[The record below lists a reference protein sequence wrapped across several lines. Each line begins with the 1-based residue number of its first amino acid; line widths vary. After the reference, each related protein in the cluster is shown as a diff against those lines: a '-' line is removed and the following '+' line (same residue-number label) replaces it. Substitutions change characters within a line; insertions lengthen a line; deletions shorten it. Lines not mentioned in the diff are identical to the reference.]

1 MGAFDL
7 TEQDEML
14 LARDMAGETT
24 LREKID
30 RFVEAMAGMAP
41 VEVPVDHV
49 YGAGIYARRI
59 TVKKGTALEGEIHLT
74 EHMNI
79 IVSGDIDVA
88 TEYGVE
94 RIVGHR
100 ILVSKPGTKRIG
112 YAHEDTV
119 WVTLHATEEK
129 DLDKLKATLIATG
142 YADPRLEALKEQLWL
157 G

>member
-1 MGAFDL
+1 METFDL
-7 TEQDEML
+7 AAQEAVDI
-14 LARDMAGETT
+14 ARDMAGETT

-30 RFVEAMAGMAP
+30 RFVDGMKRMEP
-41 VEVPVDHV
+41 VDVPVDHTF
-49 YGAGIYARRI
+49 GAGIYARRI

-94 RIVGHR
+94 RITGHR
-100 ILVSKPGTKRIG
+100 VLVSKPGTKRVG
-112 YAHEDTV
+112 FAREDTV
-119 WVTLHATEEK
+119 WITLHATQEK
-129 DLDKLKATLIATG
+129 DLDKLKATLIANG
-142 YADPRLEALKEQLWL
+142 YADPRLEALKEKLWL

>member
-1 MGAFDL
+1 MGTFDIA
-7 TEQDEML
+7 EQDAVEI
-14 LARDMAGETT
+14 ARDLAGETT

-30 RFVEAMAGMAP
+30 RFVDRMKYMES
-41 VEVPVDHV
+41 VEVPVDHI

-88 TEYGVE
+88 TEYGAE
-94 RIVGHR
+94 RIIGHR
-100 ILVSKPGTKRIG
+100 ILVSKPGTKRVG
-112 YAHEDTV
+112 FAREDTV

-129 DLDKLKATLIATG
+129 DLDKLKATLIANG
-142 YADPRLEALKEQLWL
+142 YADPRLAALKEQLWL

>member
-1 MGAFDL
+1 MSAFDIA
-7 TEQDEML
+7 EQDAVEI
-14 LARDMAGETT
+14 ARDLAGETT

-30 RFVEAMAGMAP
+30 RFVDRMKHMEL
-41 VEVPVDHV
+41 VEVPVDHI

-94 RIVGHR
+94 RIIGHR
-100 ILVSKPGTKRIG
+100 ILVSKPGTKRVG
-112 YAHEDTV
+112 FAREDTV
-119 WVTLHATEEK
+119 WITLHATEEK
-129 DLDKLKATLIATG
+129 DLDKLKATLIANG
-142 YADPRLEALKEQLWL
+142 YADSRLEALKGQLWL

>member
-1 MGAFDL
+1 MSFDL
-7 TEQDEML
+7 TETDAAEI
-14 LARDMAGETT
+14 ARDISGETT
-24 LREKID
+24 LREKLD
-30 RFVEAMAGMAP
+30 RFIATMKAMP
-41 VEVPVDHV
+41 QIEVPVDHI

-59 TVKKGTALEGEIHLT
+59 CVAKGTALEGEIHLT

-100 ILVSKPGTKRIG
+100 IIVSRPGTKRIG
-112 YAHEDTV
+112 YAREDTV
-119 WVTLHATEEK
+119 WITLHATEEK
-129 DLDKLKATLIATG
+129 DLDKLKTTLIANG

>member
-7 TEQDEML
+7 TAQDAL
-14 LARDMAGETT
+14 LIARDMAGELT
-24 LREKID
+24 LGEKID
-30 RFVEAMAGMAP
+30 KFIDGMKHFEAVDVP
-41 VEVPVDHV
+41 VEHIL
-49 YGAGIYARRI
+49 GGGIYARRI
-59 TVKKGTALEGEIHLT
+59 TVKKGTALEGAIHLT

-100 ILVSKPGTKRIG
+100 VIVSKPGSNRIG
-112 YAHEDTV
+112 FANEDTV
-119 WVTLHATEEK
+119 WITLHATEET
-129 DLDKLKATLIATG
+129 DLDKLKTMLIATG
-142 YADPRLEALKEQLWL
+142 RSDPRLLALKEKLWL